1 MALIQCPDCTKDISD
16 SARACPQC
24 GFARPSSAPQRVNL
38 TDINI
43 SISDIA
49 MLIVKCAFAAI
60 PALLILLFFLALI
73 SGFFGAALLRN

>member
-1 MALIQCPDCTKDISD
+1 
-16 SARACPQC
+16 
-24 GFARPSSAPQRVNL
+24 
-38 TDINI
+38 
-43 SISDIA
+43 